1 MVVEDNSAKHVQ
13 RRKVMQIGGLCCLEE
28 GREENWEREEPVL
41 YGFLEIGLQGG
52 VSRIVAEKD
61 KNGVWAS
68 IYQKKSVHRDE
79 KKYSY
84 C

>member
-28 GREENWEREEPVL
+28 GREENREREEPML
-41 YGFLEIGLQGG
+41 YGFLEIRLQGG

-61 KNGVWAS
+61 ENGV
-68 IYQKKSVHRDE
+68 
-79 KKYSY
+79 
-84 C
+84 